1 MWAFDGDHDLDAAVN
16 LAQCA
21 EISTTRSAA
30 PPSRAAGPPLVADG
44 KALVSALNV
53 LTKPA
58 RMTREPT
65 FVLHPRHELTA
76 SEKGG
81 ADAMFSTL

>member
-1 MWAFDGDHDLDAAVN
+1 MRR
-16 LAQCA
+16 
-21 EISTTRSAA
+21 STSPTAPNIHNPIPA
-30 PPSRAAGPPLVADG
+30 PPTSAAGPPLAADG
-44 KALVSALNV
+44 KALVSALNA
-53 LTKPA
+53 LTKAA

-65 FVLHPRHELTA
+65 FVLHPQHELTT